1 MSDTPELSAEA
12 LASIAPGVRQQRER
26 YDFEKAWPDTVWSIG
41 INRLDLLG
49 VDDDGNLY
57 WNGKPIEVRK
67 SVALSLWQRVGAIS
81 VTLSAIVGA
90 GAAAVSAYADLMA
103 K

>member
-1 MSDTPELSAEA
+1 M
-12 LASIAPGVRQQRER
+12 
-26 YDFEKAWPDTVWSIG
+26 WSIG